1 MEDYYDIQNDRRFA
15 GSIEVADENSEVM
28 VLPNS
33 RFHKLKMMYGDKV
46 HEVDPQFTRT
56 YENDVEESGL
66 QYYLGKKKYGKD
78 GMAALAQAGRDG
90 ANQEELGRIKDK
102 YRAEAQDIL
111 KLAGVAK

>member
-1 MEDYYDIQNDRRFA
+1 
-15 GSIEVADENSEVM
+15 M

-78 GMAALAQAGRDG
+78 GTKALAQAGRDG
-90 ANQEELGRIKDK
+90 ASQEELGKIKDK
-102 YRAEAQDIL
+102 YIDDSMDIL
-111 KLAGVAK
+111 RLAGVK